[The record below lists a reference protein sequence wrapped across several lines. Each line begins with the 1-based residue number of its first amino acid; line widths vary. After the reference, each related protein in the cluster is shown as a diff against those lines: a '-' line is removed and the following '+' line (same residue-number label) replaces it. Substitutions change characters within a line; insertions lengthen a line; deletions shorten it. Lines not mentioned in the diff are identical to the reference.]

1 MKLIEVIGGLLIL
14 AMLMPV
20 LLNMVNLG
28 FVDTQKRQAA
38 DHLALVSRA
47 SAGYVRKHQTTL
59 LSQATA
65 TSGPTVSV
73 ADLVS
78 DGLLVDGFR
87 DRNVW
92 GQSYGIYIRKDA
104 VSGHLR
110 AVVLTTGGRD
120 NATDRFLNVVV
131 PGAAALL
138 GGSGGFVPTGDV
150 PGQAAGTL
158 QGAGGGWSLS
168 LAGMGVPSPGAGHLG
183 ALTSFD
189 ASSLGQDFL
198 YRVAVPGH
206 EELNAMQTELDMTDH
221 AIRNVSELQF
231 EEREI
236 TDEACTAPEDQGRV
250 FLDRV
255 QGLYLCRNNALE
267 IIGDSGNSA
276 LLKNVTVAKNGD
288 RITKPVCAPNTN
300 TAPAIFT
307 SPSIAEAGP
316 EAPPLTSFQTWATS
330 LSDTEW
336 QVHMRVQTTNK
347 RLSTDGDDSG
357 WVFPEADYGRIMVL
371 AMCVKQEVTTP

>member
-1 MKLIEVIGGLLIL
+1 MKLIEVIGALLIL
-14 AMLMPV
+14 AMLLPKLADMMFMG
-20 LLNMVNLG
+20 LMN
-28 FVDTQKRQAA
+28 TQMRQAA
-38 DHLALVSRA
+38 DQLALVSRA
-47 SAGYVRKHQTTL
+47 SANYVRKRQTTL
-59 LSQATA
+59 SSQATA

-78 DGLLVDGFR
+78 DGLLADGFS

-104 VSGHLR
+104 ASGHLR
-110 AVVLTTGGRD
+110 AVVLTTGGRG
-120 NATDRFLNVVV
+120 NETDKFLNVIV

-138 GGSGGFVPTGDV
+138 GGSGGFVPSGNI

-158 QGAGGGWSLS
+158 QGAGGGWSLA
-168 LAGMGVPSPGAGHLG
+168 LAGMGIPSPGAGHLG

-189 ASSLGQDFL
+189 ATALGQDFL

-236 TDEACTAPEDQGRV
+236 TDQSCAAPEDQGRV

-255 QGLYLCRNNALE
+255 QGLYLCRNNSLE

-276 LLKNVTVAKNGD
+276 LLKNATLARNGE

-307 SPSIAEAGP
+307 APSLAEAGP

-336 QVHMRVQTTNK
+336 QVHVRVQTGNK
-347 RLSTDGDDSG
+347 ALSTAGDDSG
-357 WVFPEADYGRIMVL
+357 WVYPEADYARIMVL
-371 AMCVKQEVTTP
+371 AMCIRQMETP

>member
-1 MKLIEVIGGLLIL
+1 MKLIEAIGVLLLL
-14 AMLMPV
+14 AMLLPKLADMMFMG
-20 LLNMVNLG
+20 LL
-28 FVDTQKRQAA
+28 DTQKRQAA

-47 SAGYVRKHQTTL
+47 SANYVRKHQASL
-59 LSQATA
+59 LSQATP

-78 DGLLVDGFR
+78 DGLLPDGFR

-92 GQSYGIYIRKDA
+92 GQSYEIYVRKDA
-104 VSGHLR
+104 ASGHLR
-110 AVVLTTGGRD
+110 AVVLTTGGRGHQTGSSF
-120 NATDRFLNVVV
+120 ATATI

-150 PGQAAGTL
+150 PGQPAGTL

-168 LAGMGVPSPGAGHLG
+168 LAGMGIPSPGAGHLG

-189 ASSLGQDFL
+189 ATALGQDFL

-236 TDEACTAPEDQGRV
+236 TDQSCAAPEDRGRV

-255 QGLYLCRNNALE
+255 HGLYLCRNNSLE

-276 LLKNVTVAKNGD
+276 LLKNATLAKNGE

-307 SPSIAEAGP
+307 APALAEAGP
-316 EAPPLTSFQTWATS
+316 KAPPLTSFQTWATS
-330 LSDTEW
+330 PSDTEW

-357 WVFPEADYGRIMVL
+357 WVYPADDYGRIIVL
-371 AMCVKQEVTTP
+371 TMCVKQAETP

>member
-14 AMLMPV
+14 AMLMPM
-20 LLNMVNLG
+20 LLNIMNMG
-28 FVDTQKRQAA
+28 FLDTQKRQAA

-47 SAGYVRKHQTTL
+47 AASYVRKHQTTL
-59 LSQATA
+59 ISQASA
-65 TSGPTVSV
+65 TSGPTISV

-78 DGLLVDGFR
+78 DGLLPDGFR

-104 VSGHLR
+104 ASDHLR
-110 AVVLTTGGRD
+110 AVVLTTGGRA
-120 NATDRFLNVVV
+120 NATDNFLNAVV

-158 QGAGGGWSLS
+158 QGAGGGWTLS

-236 TDEACTAPEDQGRV
+236 TDQSCAAPEDQGRL
-250 FLDRV
+250 FLDRI
-255 QGLYLCRNNALE
+255 QGLYLCRNNSLE

-276 LLKNVTVAKNGD
+276 LLKNATLARNGERIAK
-288 RITKPVCAPNTN
+288 PSCAPSTG

-336 QVHMRVQTTNK
+336 QVHMRIQTPTK
-347 RLSTDGDDSG
+347 TLDGSDNDG
-357 WVFPEADYGRIMVL
+357 WVYPADDYGRIMVL
-371 AMCVKQEVTTP
+371 AMCVKQAKTP

>member
-1 MKLIEVIGGLLIL
+1 MKLIEAIGALLIL
-14 AMLMPV
+14 AMLLPKLADMMFMG
-20 LLNMVNLG
+20 LL
-28 FVDTQKRQAA
+28 DTQKRQAA

-73 ADLVS
+73 ADLVT
-78 DGLLVDGFR
+78 DGLLPLGFT

-92 GQSYGIYIRKDA
+92 GQSYGIYVRKDA

-110 AVVLTTGGRD
+110 AVVLTTGGRGQ
-120 NATDRFLNVVV
+120 ATDRFLNVVV
-131 PGAAALL
+131 PGAAALI

-150 PGQAAGTL
+150 PGQTAGTL
-158 QGAGGGWSLS
+158 QGAGGGWSLP
-168 LAGMGVPSPGAGHLG
+168 LASMGIPSPGAGHLG

-189 ASSLGQDFL
+189 ATALGQDFL

-206 EELNAMQTELDMTDH
+206 EELNAMQTKLDMTDH

-236 TDEACTAPEDQGRV
+236 TDETCASAEDQGRV

-255 QGLYLCRNNALE
+255 QGLYLCRNNTLE

-276 LLKNVTVAKNGD
+276 LLKDAAVAKNGE

-307 SPSIAEAGP
+307 APSLAEAGP
-316 EAPPLTSFQTWATS
+316 QAPPLTSVQTWATS
-330 LSDTEW
+330 LSDREW

-347 RLSTDGDDSG
+347 ALSTDGDDSG
-357 WVFPEADYGRIMVL
+357 WVYPEADYGRIMVL
-371 AMCVKQEVTTP
+371 TTCVKQEVRP

>member
-1 MKLIEVIGGLLIL
+1 MKLIEVIGALLIL
-14 AMLMPV
+14 AMLLPRLADMMFMG
-20 LLNMVNLG
+20 LMN
-28 FVDTQKRQAA
+28 TQMRQAA
-38 DHLALVSRA
+38 DQLALVIRA
-47 SAGYVRKHQTTL
+47 SANYVRKHQTTL
-59 LSQATA
+59 SSQATA

-78 DGLLVDGFR
+78 DGLLADGFR

-104 VSGHLR
+104 ASGHLR
-110 AVVLTTGGRD
+110 AVVLTTGGRG
-120 NATDRFLNVVV
+120 NETDRFLNVVV

-138 GGSGGFVPTGDV
+138 GGSGGFVPSGNI

-158 QGAGGGWSLS
+158 QGAGGGWSLA
-168 LAGMGVPSPGAGHLG
+168 LAGMGIPSPGAGHLG

-189 ASSLGQDFL
+189 ATALGQDFL

-236 TDEACTAPEDQGRV
+236 TDQSCAAPEDQGRV

-255 QGLYLCRNNALE
+255 QGLYLCRNNSLE

-276 LLKNVTVAKNGD
+276 LLKNATLARNGE

-307 SPSIAEAGP
+307 APSLAEAGP

-336 QVHMRVQTTNK
+336 QVHVRVQTGNK
-347 RLSTDGDDSG
+347 ALSTAGDDSG
-357 WVFPEADYGRIMVL
+357 WVYPEADYARIMVL
-371 AMCVKQEVTTP
+371 AMCIRQMETP

>member
-1 MKLIEVIGGLLIL
+1 MKLIEVIGGLLIMAIIL
-14 AMLMPV
+14 PV
-20 LLNMVNLG
+20 LADLMHQG
-28 FVDTQKRQAA
+28 FLTTQQRQAA

-47 SAGYVRKHQTTL
+47 AANYVRKHQAE

-73 ADLVS
+73 ADLVH

-92 GQSYGIYIRKDA
+92 GQEYAVYIRKDA
-104 VSGHLR
+104 ASGHLR
-110 AVVLTTGGRD
+110 AVVLTTGGRGHKEGSSF
-120 NATDRFLNVVV
+120 ATATV

-138 GGSGGFVPTGDV
+138 GGSGGFVPTGDI

-158 QGAGGGWSLS
+158 QGTGGGWSLS

-189 ASSLGQDFL
+189 STALGQDFL

-231 EEREI
+231 VEREI
-236 TDEACTAPEDQGRV
+236 TDEACAAPEDQGRV

-276 LLKNVTVAKNGD
+276 PLKTATVAQNGD
-288 RITKPVCAPNTN
+288 RITKPICAPNTN

-316 EAPPLTSFQTWATS
+316 EAAPLTSFQTWATS

-336 QVHMRVQTTNK
+336 QVHMRVQTGNK
-347 RLSTDGDDSG
+347 RLDGADGDG

-371 AMCVKQEVTTP
+371 AMCVKQAETP